1 MSPGLRRKQAGGRRR
16 GINPLWIAALVI
28 AGTVFVTYYAFH
40 QGLPLIH
47 KFTLY
52 ALTNNSVN
60 IRQDSPVRIA
70 GIEVGSVTGVTKGPG
85 ETSKIAFTVNS
96 EGQPIHTDATVR
108 IRDRLFLEGGY
119 YVDLN
124 PGSTSAPV
132 VHDGFQ
138 IPLSN
143 TTTVVQFYKV
153 LSTFD
158 LAARQSLDNILNT
171 FNTAFSPK
179 TGAAESHSGA
189 GALKSAIP
197 QFTPV
202 FKDTAYIMR
211 ALRGTHFGDVERV
224 LAGSADVAR
233 TLAASSAQLEDLVT
247 GLNSASSALASAD
260 GALAQSVSGLDNVLK
275 VAPASLS
282 AVDHS
287 LPPLANLGQAL
298 DPALKVAPP
307 ILDDITGA
315 VRELASIVAPAERMQ
330 LLNSVKATFEQFPV
344 LLTQL
349 GKAFPITK
357 QVTDCL
363 TSHITPILTSIIPDG
378 TLTTHRPVWQDFVH
392 FLPGVAGATANF
404 DANGPYTRVLVGTGT
419 STPESLATLPGIGQ
433 LFGSAPP
440 GGGTL
445 GGTSPSWVGTLTPS
459 VFRPDVPCASDA
471 VPSLAAPAD
480 ASDFRTVHTSP
491 PAPLQTHG
499 LKALIAAARRA
510 VRR

>member
-1 MSPGLRRKQAGGRRR
+1 
-16 GINPLWIAALVI
+16 
-28 AGTVFVTYYAFH
+28 
-40 QGLPLIH
+40 
-47 KFTLY
+47 
-52 ALTNNSVN
+52 
-60 IRQDSPVRIA
+60 
-70 GIEVGSVTGVTKGPG
+70 
-85 ETSKIAFTVNS
+85 
-96 EGQPIHTDATVR
+96 
-108 IRDRLFLEGGY
+108 
-119 YVDLN
+119 
-124 PGSTSAPV
+124 
-132 VHDGFQ
+132 
-138 IPLSN
+138 
-143 TTTVVQFYKV
+143 
-153 LSTFD
+153 
-158 LAARQSLDNILNT
+158 
-171 FNTAFSPK
+171 
-179 TGAAESHSGA
+179 
-189 GALKSAIP
+189 
-197 QFTPV
+197 
-202 FKDTAYIMR
+202 
-211 ALRGTHFGDVERV
+211 
-224 LAGSADVAR
+224 
-233 TLAASSAQLEDLVT
+233 
-247 GLNSASSALASAD
+247 
-260 GALAQSVSGLDNVLK
+260 
-275 VAPASLS
+275 
-282 AVDHS
+282 
-287 LPPLANLGQAL
+287 
-298 DPALKVAPP
+298 
-307 ILDDITGA
+307 
-315 VRELASIVAPAERMQ
+315 MQ

-471 VPSLAAPAD
+471 VPSLAAPAA